1 MPPLRKINTN
11 GKCNGEHVTNTDD
24 NQEAYFV
31 EIPLNLY
38 FKTDEPV
45 AIKDVAK
52 SLLAIETMAKR
63 FPGMLTDLT
72 GIDIDHYEL
81 SVSKIETGSLIE
93 ALGLMVFLSSPEQR
107 QALFDF
113 LENSPMGKPI
123 KYSLMGLLA
132 LLLVSESYQLL
143 TQFTKSDA
151 PTIQGNHNTLI
162 QITADQIGTTP
173 DEVRLALN
181 NATQGKRK
189 ELVRAGLDVAAPIEN
204 HENASLHAGESAT
217 SVSIPAEAIQEVP
230 FDVDFG
236 AYEHSI
242 GYIETLLQIRVLDRD
257 SVDAGWKGMLPNVLG
272 DARLRILFDT
282 DVDMDLVTT
291 QPEVT
296 VDATVT
302 YRNDINKGALVPKYI
317 TVTKVYPLQQ

>member
-1 MPPLRKINTN
+1 MTN
-11 GKCNGEHVTNTDD
+11 IEEQ
-24 NQEAYFV
+24 QEAYFV
-31 EIPLNLY
+31 EIPMSLY

-52 SLLAIETMAKR
+52 SLLAIETIAKR
-63 FPGMLTDLT
+63 FPGVITDLT
-72 GIDIDHYEL
+72 GIDIDHYEI
-81 SVSKIETGSLIE
+81 SVSKIESGSLIE
-93 ALGLMVFLSSPEQR
+93 ALGIMVFLSTPEQR

-113 LENSPMGKPI
+113 LETSPMGKPI

-162 QITADQIGTTP
+162 QITAEQIGTTP

-181 NATQGKRK
+181 NATQSKRK
-189 ELVRAGLDVAAPIEN
+189 ELVKAGLEVAAPIEN
-204 HENASLHAGESAT
+204 HEDASLHAGESAT
-217 SVSIPAEAIQEVP
+217 SVSIPAAAIQEVP
-230 FDVDFG
+230 FDVDF
-236 AYEHSI
+236 ATYEHSI
-242 GYIETLLQIRVLDRD
+242 SYIETLLQIRVLDRD

-272 DARLRILFDT
+272 ETRLKIYFDT
-282 DVDMDLVTT
+282 DVDMQLVTT

-302 YRNDINKGALVPKYI
+302 YRNDINRGTLVPKHI
-317 TVTKVYPLQQ
+317 TVTRIYQPQR